1 MFKRIYIIKDT
12 TSGAFSETPVVETSD
27 ASFIRSFGYSLAEQ
41 GVPKRFCHDLQA
53 VCIGE
58 LIDDEHSVYP
68 SLKAY
73 STAVPICT
81 GFEALCKYL
90 DEYSEED
97 AALEK
102 SEV

>member
-1 MFKRIYIIKDT
+1 MVKRIYTIKDT
-12 TSGAFSETPVVETSD
+12 TSGAFSEAPIVETSD
-27 ASFIRSFGYSLAEQ
+27 PSFIRSFGYALAEQ
-41 GVPKRFCHDLQA
+41 GLPKRFCHDLQA

-58 LIDDEHSVYP
+58 MIDDEHSVYP

-73 STAVPICT
+73 STPVPVCT

-97 AALEK
+97 ATIETP
-102 SEV
+102 EV